1 MVVHPSSA
9 YCVQD
14 VYEISSPLEAGR
26 LTPPC
31 KHANLAYAILTARME
46 GNPFANPPVEEP
58 ASKCVASDEQT
69 SPSSDSA
76 SVPAAAADFC
86 CPFVDL
92 ETQNA
97 LADRLLSCL
106 ANQTVLQ
113 KRSAEDGAHRLRLLL
128 LPGEKDRRKKGGL
141 TLLVLDERVRTA
153 EAKATKTSLGHE
165 GFATKLFT
173 SRDELQKR
181 HDAALTRLT
190 G

>member
-1 MVVHPSSA
+1 MA
-9 YCVQD
+9 ILY
-14 VYEISSPLEAGR
+14 
-26 LTPPC
+26 PPC